1 MVRRLIAILG
11 IALAVATSVPLVWGQ
26 QVDGPS
32 YPGEIATAPDVE
44 TPGMPLLPG
53 NADAGVN
60 AALPGANAVEGV
72 VPLPP
77 DARDP
82 GPIATPVDDRPAM
95 NPNGAD
101 TPVPDGA
108 APDLPPAMAQPPPQ
122 EPDPISTRSQP
133 LRVKADGPPN
143 DGDVQQTQ
151 AASDAP
157 STPPSDRFPMGSHA
171 VGLTIE
177 MQAPTTANLNKEY
190 KYRISVRNTGTG
202 DAYGVVASDA
212 LPQGLTF
219 VSSKPEPSSPPPGL
233 SWKKDLLSS
242 GETWQIDVTVK
253 PEQVELFEHAATVIV
268 TGGSRTRTQVKQPR
282 LKVEQRLATSREL
295 KGHQVEFK
303 INVTNTGDGPARSVM
318 VQVRLS
324 KGLRHEKG
332 QVLELPF
339 KDVLGKASLNP
350 GETVPLDLIVDTV
363 EGGKQ
368 ECVIEATSPDVV
380 EPAVSTQSIEVIE
393 PQLSL
398 AFSKASTRRVPD
410 TIASY
415 TLTIENPGSAPTRDV
430 KLAAFLPLGVRL
442 EETDGGRYNAEKR
455 TILWTF
461 SQLEPGEKKDVT
473 FLLRMGGPNI
483 YPINA
488 AAIAKDCTRLDKGTQ
503 TEVVGT
509 ADVDF
514 TITERRRSLDVNDE
528 TVFEVRITN
537 RGTKEA
543 TNLLISAILSDDMK
557 WVNTS
562 GTETS
567 ATDPKDSGHNL
578 LFPKIPTLA
587 AGGKLELTIKVQAL
601 KPGFATCQVLLM
613 HDELGEFKIDH
624 KQHIRIVDPAETRN

>member
-11 IALAVATSVPLVWGQ
+11 ITLAVATSVPLAWAQ
-26 QVDGPS
+26 QADGPS
-32 YPGEIATAPDVE
+32 YPGEITPAPAADA
-44 TPGMPLLPG
+44 PGVPLLSG
-53 NADAGVN
+53 EADAASP
-60 AALPGANAVEGV
+60 AATGVEGAT
-72 VPLPP
+72 PLPP
-77 DARDP
+77 NAP
-82 GPIATPVDDRPAM
+82 ELGPIATPGDDRPAL
-95 NPNGAD
+95 NPSGAD
-101 TPVPDGA
+101 TPVPEGA
-108 APDLPPAMAQPPPQ
+108 APDLPPAMAAPPPGSM
-122 EPDPISTRSQP
+122 DPISAQSEP
-133 LRVKADGPPN
+133 LQVEAGEPQS
-143 DGDVQQTQ
+143 DGDVQRTQ
-151 AASDAP
+151 AAPAASSAP
-157 STPPSDRFPMGSHA
+157 AAPPADRFPMGPHA
-171 VGLTIE
+171 VGLTVE

-190 KYRISVRNTGTG
+190 KYRIVVRNTGTG
-202 DAYGVVASDA
+202 DAYGVVASDV

-219 VSSKPEPSSPPPGL
+219 VSSKPEPTSPAPGL

-242 GETWQIDVTVK
+242 GESWQIDVTVK
-253 PEQVELFEHAATVIV
+253 PERVESFEHAATVIV
-268 TGGSRTRTQVKQPR
+268 TGGSRARTQVKHPR
-282 LKVEQRLATSREL
+282 LKVEQRLSSSREL

-318 VQVRLS
+318 IQARLT

-332 QVLELPF
+332 QILELPF

-350 GETVPLDLIVDTV
+350 GETVPLDLIVETV

-368 ECVIEATSPDVV
+368 ECVIEATSPDVI

-410 TIASY
+410 TVASY
-415 TLTIENPGSAPTRDV
+415 TLLIENPGSAPTRKV
-430 KLAAFLPLGVRL
+430 KMAAFLPLGVRL
-442 EETDGGRYNAEKR
+442 EETGGGRYDAEAR

-461 SQLEPGEKKDVT
+461 PQLEPGEKQEVT

-483 YPINA
+483 YPIKA
-488 AAIAKDCTRLDKGTQ
+488 AAIATDCTRIDKATQ

-543 TNLLISAILSDDMK
+543 TNLLVSAILSDDMK
-557 WVNTS
+557 WVDTS

-567 ATDPKDSGHNL
+567 ATDPKGSGHNL

-587 AGGKLELTIKVQAL
+587 AGEKLELTIKVQAL

-613 HDELGEFKIDH
+613 HDELGEFQIDH

>member
-11 IALAVATSVPLVWGQ
+11 IALAVATGVPLVGAQ
-26 QVDGPS
+26 QADGPS
-32 YPGEIATAPDVE
+32 YPGEITPA
-44 TPGMPLLPG
+44 PGMPLLPG
-53 NADAGVN
+53 DPDADGPSPDAT
-60 AALPGANAVEGV
+60 AVEAG

-77 DARDP
+77 DAP
-82 GPIATPVDDRPAM
+82 ELGPIATPGDDRPAL
-95 NPNGAD
+95 NPSRVD
-101 TPVPDGA
+101 TPVPEEA
-108 APDLPPAMAQPPPQ
+108 APDLPPAMPAPASGGF
-122 EPDPISTRSQP
+122 DPISTRSEP
-133 LRVKADGPPN
+133 LRVDADAPQN
-143 DGDVQQTQ
+143 DGEVQQAQ
-151 AASDAP
+151 ATPAAP
-157 STPPSDRFPMGSHA
+157 APPPSDRFPMGPHT

-202 DAYGVVASDA
+202 DAHGVVVSDT

-219 VSSKPEPSSPPPGL
+219 VASKPEPSSPPPAL

-242 GETWQIDVTVK
+242 GESWQIDVMVK
-253 PEQVELFEHAATVIV
+253 PDRVESLEHAATVIV
-268 TGGSRTRTQVKQPR
+268 TGGSRARTQVKQPR

-295 KGHQVEFK
+295 KGHQVEFR

-318 VQVRLS
+318 IQARLS

-350 GETVPLDLIVDTV
+350 GETVPLDLVVETV

-380 EPAVSTQSIEVIE
+380 EPAVSIQSLEVIE
-393 PQLSL
+393 PQLGL

-415 TLTIENPGSAPTRDV
+415 TLLIENPGSAPSRDV
-430 KLAAFLPLGVRL
+430 KMAAFLPLGVRL
-442 EETDGGRYNAEKR
+442 EETDGGRYNVEAR
-455 TILWTF
+455 TVLWTF
-461 SQLEPGEKKDVT
+461 PRLEPGEKKEVT

-483 YPINA
+483 YPIKA
-488 AAIAKDCTRLDKGTQ
+488 AAIAKDCARVDKATQ

-543 TNLLISAILSDDMK
+543 TNLLISAILSNDMK
-557 WVNTS
+557 WVDTS

-567 ATDPKDSGHNL
+567 ATDPKGSGHNL

-587 AGGKLELTIKVQAL
+587 PGEKLELTIKVRAL

-613 HDELGEFKIDH
+613 HDETGEFQIDH